1 MQDSEY
7 LTKAAID
14 SARGLPPREKVT
26 PMRATT
32 TDDPD
37 RSGCGRGW
45 RSGTTCPAACQVGNP
60 VDRQRA
66 ASATRSHRPGWRAGT
81 RYRMVRAGWD
91 KSPTH

>member
-37 RSGCGRGW
+37 RSGCGIVL
-45 RSGTTCPAACQVGNP
+45 RSGTTCPAAA
-60 VDRQRA
+60 R
-66 ASATRSHRPGWRAGT
+66 
-81 RYRMVRAGWD
+81 
-91 KSPTH
+91 